1 MIPTNLKKEREIFE
15 SGLETMGLS
24 LSGEQI
30 EKNLSYLKLLLET
43 NQEYNLTSITDTK
56 EATIKHLLDSL
67 SIYQLLEG
75 ETIADIG
82 SGGGTPGIPL
92 AIAFPKKSFLLVE
105 SKQKKAAFLVGAVKQ
120 LKLKNV
126 RVINKRAEEV
136 TATRAPETIISRAL
150 GSLDYFIDVAG
161 HLLPKKGKAIAMK
174 GKAEK
179 FKLEKTSK
187 NFQVLQTKKINVP
200 YLDADRHAVCM
211 IKRN

>member
-1 MIPTNLKKEREIFE
+1 
-15 SGLETMGLS
+15 MGLS
-24 LSGEQI
+24 LSGDQI

-67 SIYQLLEG
+67 SIHQLLEG

-92 AIAFPKKSFLLVE
+92 AIAFPKKKFLLVE

-136 TATRAPETIISRAL
+136 TATRAPETIVSRAL
-150 GSLDYFIDVAG
+150 GSLDYFIGVAG

-174 GKAEK
+174 GKAEN

>member
-1 MIPTNLKKEREIFE
+1 M
-15 SGLETMGLS
+15 
-24 LSGEQI
+24 
-30 EKNLSYLKLLLET
+30 
-43 NQEYNLTSITDTK
+43 
-56 EATIKHLLDSL
+56 

-92 AIAFPKKSFLLVE
+92 AIAFPEKKFLLVE

-136 TATRAPETIISRAL
+136 AATRAPETIISRAL

>member
-1 MIPTNLKKEREIFE
+1 M
-15 SGLETMGLS
+15 SLS
-24 LSGEQI
+24 LSDDQI
-30 EKNLSYLKLLLET
+30 EKNLNYLRLLLET

-174 GKAEK
+174 GKAEN

>member
-1 MIPTNLKKEREIFE
+1 
-15 SGLETMGLS
+15 MGLS
-24 LSGEQI
+24 LSGNQI
-30 EKNLSYLKLLLET
+30 EKNLSYLRLLLET

-92 AIAFPKKSFLLVE
+92 AIAFPKKKFLLVE

-150 GSLDYFIDVAG
+150 GSLDYFIAVAG

-211 IKRN
+211 IKRK

>member
-1 MIPTNLKKEREIFE
+1 
-15 SGLETMGLS
+15 MGLS
-24 LSGEQI
+24 LSGGQI

-43 NQEYNLTSITDTK
+43 NQEYNLTSITDTQ

-92 AIAFPKKSFLLVE
+92 AIAFPKKKFLLVE

-136 TATRAPETIISRAL
+136 AATRTPETIISRAL

>member
-1 MIPTNLKKEREIFE
+1 
-15 SGLETMGLS
+15 MGLS
-24 LSGEQI
+24 LSGDQI

-92 AIAFPKKSFLLVE
+92 AIAFPKKKFLLVE
-105 SKQKKAAFLVGAVKQ
+105 SKQKKAAFLVGVVKQ

-150 GSLDYFIDVAG
+150 GSLDYFIGVAG

-174 GKAEK
+174 GKTEK

-211 IKRN
+211 IKRK

>member
-1 MIPTNLKKEREIFE
+1 
-15 SGLETMGLS
+15 MGLS
-24 LSGEQI
+24 LSWDKV
-30 EKNLSYLKLLLET
+30 EKNLSYLRLLLET

-92 AIAFPKKSFLLVE
+92 AIAFPKKKFLLVE

>member
-1 MIPTNLKKEREIFE
+1 
-15 SGLETMGLS
+15 MGLS
-24 LSGEQI
+24 LSGDQI

-67 SIYQLLEG
+67 SIHQLLEG

-92 AIAFPKKSFLLVE
+92 AIAFPKKKFLLVE
-105 SKQKKAAFLVGAVKQ
+105 SKQKKAAFLVGVVKQ

-174 GKAEK
+174 GKAEN

>member
-1 MIPTNLKKEREIFE
+1 
-15 SGLETMGLS
+15 MGLS
-24 LSGEQI
+24 LSGDQI

-92 AIAFPKKSFLLVE
+92 AIAFPKKKFLLVE
-105 SKQKKAAFLVGAVKQ
+105 SKQKKAAFLVGVVKQ

-187 NFQVLQTKKINVP
+187 NFQVLQIKKINVP

>member
-1 MIPTNLKKEREIFE
+1 MIPSNLKKEREIFK
-15 SGLETMGLS
+15 SGLEKIGLS
-24 LSGEQI
+24 LSDDQV
-30 EKNLSYLKLLLET
+30 EKNLNYLRLLLET

-67 SIYQLLEG
+67 SVYELLQG

-92 AIAFPKKSFLLVE
+92 AIAFTKKQFLLVE
-105 SKQKKAAFLVGAVKQ
+105 SKQKKAAFLVRAVKQ

-126 RVINKRAEEV
+126 RVINKRAEDV
-136 TATRAPETIISRAL
+136 AATNEAETIISRAL

-161 HLLPKKGKAIAMK
+161 HLLPKKGMAIAMK

-187 NFQVLQTKKINVP
+187 NFEVLQTKKINVP
-200 YLDADRHAVCM
+200 YLDADRHAVCI
-211 IKRN
+211 IKRK

>member
-1 MIPTNLKKEREIFE
+1 
-15 SGLETMGLS
+15 MGLS
-24 LSGEQI
+24 LSGDQI
-30 EKNLSYLKLLLET
+30 EKNLSYLRLLLET

-67 SIYQLLEG
+67 SVYQLLEG

-92 AIAFPKKSFLLVE
+92 AIAFPKKKFLLVE

-150 GSLDYFIDVAG
+150 GSLDYFIGVAG
-161 HLLPKKGKAIAMK
+161 HLLPKKGMAIAMK

-179 FKLEKTSK
+179 VKLEKTSK
-187 NFQVLQTKKINVP
+187 NFEVLQTKKINVP
-200 YLDADRHAVCM
+200 YLDADRHAVCI
-211 IKRN
+211 IKRK

>member
-1 MIPTNLKKEREIFE
+1 
-15 SGLETMGLS
+15 MGLS
-24 LSGEQI
+24 LSGDQI

-92 AIAFPKKSFLLVE
+92 AIAFPKKKFLLVE

-136 TATRAPETIISRAL
+136 TATRAPETIISRGL

-174 GKAEK
+174 GKAEN

>member
-1 MIPTNLKKEREIFE
+1 
-15 SGLETMGLS
+15 MGLS
-24 LSGEQI
+24 LSGDQI

>member
-1 MIPTNLKKEREIFE
+1 
-15 SGLETMGLS
+15 MGLF
-24 LSGEQI
+24 LSDDQI
-30 EKNLSYLKLLLET
+30 EKNLNYLSLLLET

-67 SIYQLLEG
+67 SIHELLEG

-92 AIAFPKKSFLLVE
+92 AIAFPEKIFLLVE
-105 SKQKKAAFLVGAVKQ
+105 SKKKKAAFLVDAAQQ

-126 RVINKRAEEV
+126 RVINKRAEEM
-136 TATRAPETIISRAL
+136 TATKAPETIISRAL

-174 GKAEK
+174 GKLEK
-179 FKLEKTSK
+179 FKLETTSK
-187 NFQVLQTKKINVP
+187 SFQVLQTKKINVP
-200 YLDADRHAVCM
+200 YLDADRHAVC
-211 IKRN
+211 IVKRK

>member
-1 MIPTNLKKEREIFE
+1 LIPTNLKKEREIFE

-24 LSGEQI
+24 LSGDQI

-161 HLLPKKGKAIAMK
+161 HLLSKKGKAIAMK

>member
-24 LSGEQI
+24 LSGDQI

-92 AIAFPKKSFLLVE
+92 AIAFPKKKFLLVE

-150 GSLDYFIDVAG
+150 GRLDYFIAVAG

-174 GKAEK
+174 GKAEN

>member
-1 MIPTNLKKEREIFE
+1 
-15 SGLETMGLS
+15 MGLS
-24 LSGEQI
+24 LSGDQI

-92 AIAFPKKSFLLVE
+92 AIAFPKKKFLLVE
-105 SKQKKAAFLVGAVKQ
+105 SKQKKAAFLVGVVKQ

-150 GSLDYFIDVAG
+150 GSLDYFIGVAG

>member
-1 MIPTNLKKEREIFE
+1 
-15 SGLETMGLS
+15 MGLS
-24 LSGEQI
+24 LSGDQI

-92 AIAFPKKSFLLVE
+92 AIAFPKKKFLLVE

-136 TATRAPETIISRAL
+136 TATRAPETIISRAM

>member
-1 MIPTNLKKEREIFE
+1 
-15 SGLETMGLS
+15 MGLS
-24 LSGEQI
+24 LSGDQI
-30 EKNLSYLKLLLET
+30 EKNLSYLRLLLET

-92 AIAFPKKSFLLVE
+92 AIAFPKKKFLLVE

>member
-1 MIPTNLKKEREIFE
+1 
-15 SGLETMGLS
+15 MGLS
-24 LSGEQI
+24 LSRDQI

-67 SIYQLLEG
+67 SVYQLLEG

-92 AIAFPKKSFLLVE
+92 AIAFPKKKFLLVE

-211 IKRN
+211 IKRK

>member
-1 MIPTNLKKEREIFE
+1 
-15 SGLETMGLS
+15 MGLF
-24 LSGEQI
+24 LSDDQT
-30 EKNLSYLKLLLET
+30 EKNLNYLRLLLKT
-43 NQEYNLTSITDTK
+43 NQEYNLTGITDTK

-67 SIYQLLEG
+67 SIHDLLEG
-75 ETIADIG
+75 DIIADIG

-92 AIAFPKKSFLLVE
+92 AIAFPKKQFLLIE
-105 SKQKKAAFLVGAVKQ
+105 SKQKKAAFLVEAVNQ

-126 RVINKRAEEV
+126 RVINKRAEEAA
-136 TATRAPETIISRAL
+136 ATKAPETIVSRAL
-150 GSLDYFIDVAG
+150 GSLDYFIEVAG

-179 FKLEKTSK
+179 FKLEKNSK
-187 NFQVLQTKKINVP
+187 NFEVLQTKKINVP

>member
-1 MIPTNLKKEREIFE
+1 MIPSNLKKEREIFK
-15 SGLETMGLS
+15 SGLETIGLS
-24 LSGEQI
+24 LSDDQI
-30 EKNLSYLKLLLET
+30 EKNLNYLRLLLET

-56 EATIKHLLDSL
+56 EAIIKHLLDSL
-67 SIYQLLEG
+67 SIYELLEG

-92 AIAFPKKSFLLVE
+92 AIAFPKKQFLLVE
-105 SKQKKAAFLVGAVKQ
+105 SKQKKTTFLVGSVKK
-120 LKLKNV
+120 LKLNNV

-136 TATRAPETIISRAL
+136 VVTKAPETIISRAL
-150 GSLDYFIDVAG
+150 GSLDYFIGVAG
-161 HLLPKKGKAIAMK
+161 HLLPKKGMAIAMK

-187 NFQVLQTKKINVP
+187 NFEVLQTKKINVP

>member
-1 MIPTNLKKEREIFE
+1 MIPPNLKKEREIFK

-24 LSGEQI
+24 LSDDQI
-30 EKNLSYLKLLLET
+30 EKNLNYLRLLLET

-67 SIYQLLEG
+67 SVYGLLQG

-92 AIAFPKKSFLLVE
+92 AIAFPKK
-105 SKQKKAAFLVGAVKQ
+105 QFLVRAVKQ

-136 TATRAPETIISRAL
+136 AATNEPETIISRAL
-150 GSLDYFIDVAG
+150 GSLDYFIGVAG
-161 HLLPKKGKAIAMK
+161 HLLPKKGMAIAMK
-174 GKAEK
+174 GRVEK

-187 NFQVLQTKKINVP
+187 NFEVLQTKKINVP
-200 YLDADRHAVCM
+200 YLDADRHAVCI
-211 IKRN
+211 IKRK

>member
-1 MIPTNLKKEREIFE
+1 
-15 SGLETMGLS
+15 MGLS
-24 LSGEQI
+24 LSGDQI

-92 AIAFPKKSFLLVE
+92 AIAFPKKKFLLVE
-105 SKQKKAAFLVGAVKQ
+105 SKQKKAAFLVGVVKQ

>member
-1 MIPTNLKKEREIFE
+1 
-15 SGLETMGLS
+15 MGLS
-24 LSGEQI
+24 LSGDQI

-43 NQEYNLTSITDTK
+43 NQEYNLTSITATK

-67 SIYQLLEG
+67 SSYQLLEG

-92 AIAFPKKSFLLVE
+92 AIAFPKKKFLLVE

>member
-1 MIPTNLKKEREIFE
+1 
-15 SGLETMGLS
+15 MGLA
-24 LSGEQI
+24 LSGDQI

-92 AIAFPKKSFLLVE
+92 AIAFPKKKFLLVE
-105 SKQKKAAFLVGAVKQ
+105 SKQKKAAFLVGVVKQ

>member
-1 MIPTNLKKEREIFE
+1 
-15 SGLETMGLS
+15 MGLS
-24 LSGEQI
+24 LSGDQI

-92 AIAFPKKSFLLVE
+92 AIAFPKKKFLLVE

-150 GSLDYFIDVAG
+150 GSLDYFIEVAG

>member
-1 MIPTNLKKEREIFE
+1 
-15 SGLETMGLS
+15 MGLS
-24 LSGEQI
+24 LSGDQI
-30 EKNLSYLKLLLET
+30 EKNLSYLRLLLET

-92 AIAFPKKSFLLVE
+92 AIAFPEKKFLLVE

-200 YLDADRHAVCM
+200 YLDADRHAVCI
-211 IKRN
+211 IKRK

>member
-1 MIPTNLKKEREIFE
+1 
-15 SGLETMGLS
+15 MGLS
-24 LSGEQI
+24 LSGDQI

-92 AIAFPKKSFLLVE
+92 AIAFPKKKFLLVE

-150 GSLDYFIDVAG
+150 GSLDYFIAVAG

>member
-1 MIPTNLKKEREIFE
+1 
-15 SGLETMGLS
+15 MGLS
-24 LSGEQI
+24 LSDDQT
-30 EKNLSYLKLLLET
+30 EKSLNYLRLLLEA

-56 EATIKHLLDSL
+56 EATTKHLLDSL
-67 SIYQLLEG
+67 SVYELLQG

-92 AIAFPKKSFLLVE
+92 AIAFPKKHFLLIE
-105 SKQKKAAFLVGAVKQ
+105 SKQKKAAFLVEAVKQ

-136 TATRAPETIISRAL
+136 VATKAPETIISRAL
-150 GSLDYFIDVAG
+150 GSLDYFIGVAG
-161 HLLPKKGKAIAMK
+161 HLLPKKGMAIAMK

-187 NFQVLQTKKINVP
+187 NFEVLQTKKINVP
-200 YLDADRHAVCM
+200 YLDADRHAVCI
-211 IKRN
+211 IKRK

>member
-1 MIPTNLKKEREIFE
+1 
-15 SGLETMGLS
+15 MGLS
-24 LSGEQI
+24 LSGDQI
-30 EKNLSYLKLLLET
+30 EKNLRYLKLLLET

-56 EATIKHLLDSL
+56 EAAIKHLLDSL

-174 GKAEK
+174 GKAEN

>member
-1 MIPTNLKKEREIFE
+1 
-15 SGLETMGLS
+15 MGLS
-24 LSGEQI
+24 LSGDQI

-92 AIAFPKKSFLLVE
+92 AIAFPKKKFLLVE

-174 GKAEK
+174 GKAEN
-179 FKLEKTSK
+179 FKLEKPSK

>member
-24 LSGEQI
+24 LSGDQI

-92 AIAFPKKSFLLVE
+92 AIAFPKKKFLLVE